1 MDIPNDGRSLHAA
14 LFDTAQ
20 LVESLGIKRKAI
32 VDVSVCSYRA
42 TVHLNDVD
50 EFVRVFKICSVQKK
64 HRDLSFSQAGN
75 LHAAFYWRKT
85 RFCIVIQ
92 AGSDAFEKL
101 MQCQSAIAT
110 QDGQLIEGKIEP
122 AVKRLAGPT
131 PQPPTKS
138 NAVPMLF

>member
-1 MDIPNDGRSLHAA
+1 MDIPNDGRSLHTA

-20 LVESLGIKRKAI
+20 LVESLGIKRKTI

-50 EFVRVFKICSVQKK
+50 EFVRLFKICSVQKK
-64 HRDLSFSQAGN
+64 HRDLSFSKAGN
-75 LHAAFYWRKT
+75 LHAAFFWRKT

-101 MQCQSAIAT
+101 MQCQSAIAAR
-110 QDGQLIEGKIEP
+110 DGLLIQGTIEP
-122 AVKRLAGPT
+122 TVKRLTGPA
-131 PQPPTKS
+131 PKPTK
-138 NAVPMLF
+138 NQQPERTLF